1 MALKDKIVGG
11 IPTFEPLA
19 TRPSYT
25 LSDLREDDEFVKTA
39 ERYLTSLGE
48 GENVDD
54 MFQYFR
60 GQDFNLYDTHK
71 VYRQSKDFT
80 EQQKKDYLYLSQKFQ
95 NANVGNWKEK
105 AQLGIDIA
113 QELATDPLT
122 VASALFMP
130 WTGGTSV
137 AGRLATGEATKA
149 AIKSMVGQKVA
160 SNVARTL
167 GKTNIPKGVLTA
179 GQVLEKPL
187 TNKQVYALLA
197 TEGFGYGG
205 TYDYITQSREVEL
218 GLRDGIDFGQTTLS
232 AGIAAA
238 AAPAL
243 LAGGKQLVKIPSRL
257 RRIEEERITKIDN
270 NENYKPTL
278 TERGTQAY
286 YNLVGKY
293 GGLILK
299 PTTPLLPKAEREPM
313 LMDLLRLFRFDA
325 AEGFIAPALGKQK
338 RLSKHYDYFLK
349 EYAGN
354 YQERIKNILKEN
366 KLFSF
371 DRKNVAK
378 QFSAGAFFNP
388 FRSQTIRTRK
398 SLKFSQMLTEATNND
413 LAYYLRSGKKS
424 ITTALPNGKTETR
437 KLADNIIQAGDEIRP
452 ILDEVIFRAEQAGI
466 KVGTVENFF
475 PRFWRTDVIKANKDE
490 FIDLIKKQE
499 GLGDKEALEIW
510 EELAT
515 SNTPTG
521 SSGVLFNSRL
531 KKSRQLKKI
540 DDATFGKFL
549 DNDVKNVLD
558 NYFLDAGKIII
569 RTELFGE
576 TEEAFVKKWI
586 KPIQKNLGT
595 NKLTNSQV
603 DYLKDLYNYTTG
615 VKGQINT
622 TTWYGKLGQAFSDFM
637 TVTMQTALLP
647 FSTLTSLAE
656 LGVPLL
662 KAGPVK
668 DGLKAINRGVVD
680 SASEWWRGTK
690 TSFGPYIQYIG
701 KEFKQDP
708 NIDIRS
714 QNRQDLNAFLTSL
727 DVGAEDRVMA
737 IYGQAVGKTATKAQ
751 NAFFKTI
758 GLYDWTRFVQL
769 VGYDL
774 GKSIIY
780 RNLKTIDDFNKGII
794 NNTNK
799 NQVNV
804 TRLMDELREL
814 DIDVDNGLKWLDR
827 GAKHTDAFFMKDV
840 RAGAVRYTDQVVMN
854 PTAASAQKPLLH
866 SRAGTKWIYGLT
878 GFPTAFSNTALR
890 NVVRD
895 LTRDGRTIA
904 AGGSKFGAVHTVAGA
919 LFMIQVAGVNHT
931 IRTGGRDLEKY
942 GKGEITAEELIMK
955 WMPYTGLM
963 GPFEM
968 AYRYDKA
975 TEYESRISAAL
986 SAGIGPNLPDLI
998 DYLGIVVR
1006 QGGVAEI
1013 ALKRAPFSGAF
1024 KSLDPEG
1031 YKEALKAARE
1041 LDKKLFVADRP
1052 SKKDEPVLF
1061 SKGGIVKRQKY
1072 NLGSLVTQTVTKPL
1086 VNKAAKKSLE
1096 NSWRK
1101 TYVETGPLASSQ
1113 KMINED
1119 LVPDFEGKTLYH
1131 GSPYDFEKF
1140 EAGEKLL
1147 SGEGANAYG
1156 KGLYFTETE
1165 SIAQQ
1170 YKKDISAARGTE
1182 GKVYEVKAKTT
1193 ERHFLDWDTEIKH
1206 QDQEIQG
1213 AVEGAIEDLTSFD
1226 LEDFID
1232 TYSKYPSWAMES
1244 KSRDDLLNE
1253 AYTTALDLTGEMFIH
1268 AMNKIKNRPAGAS
1281 IKYSY
1286 KISDVPK
1293 KDRKYVEDSL
1303 HKFGVQGIKYLDGF
1317 SRKAGIQSKGRNYV
1331 IFDPRIIDISKK
1343 YGIPIPLAG
1352 KLLMEQDLGL
1362 YSQREDKA
1370 KGGLIEGPE
1379 VPFTKEDPADRVDPF
1394 TGEPYQEQM
1403 SRLGFNKGGLTDAEV
1418 LEMVA
1423 DKPWFQRAA
1432 QPGGKFLDDEYGR
1445 HTLLTTSSG
1454 ADNKEYLYPRIREVD
1469 GELVD
1474 FKDRA
1479 FQEAIDRK
1487 DYIVFEGPNRQQE
1500 ATEVSKKISELIMP
1514 MRQLNKQQV
1523 EGRLNFAEGGSVQNN
1538 INSINTYLKDLG
1550 YSKEARAGILGNIG
1564 VETGYT
1570 YNYQAKQRDGKGYGL
1585 FQFDFQKPHYFAW
1598 IQKNKLDD
1606 SDKNQITFMH
1616 EVLKGNDK
1624 VMGFNTVDRQEL
1636 QKFFKQGTV
1645 EQVAKEFSERY
1656 EKPGVPHLERRI
1668 EEANKLYNVID

>member
-11 IPTFEPLA
+11 VPTFEPLA

-60 GQDFNLYDTHK
+60 GQDFNLHDTHK

-122 VASALFMP
+122 VASALFIP
-130 WTGGTSV
+130 WTSGTSV
-137 AGRLATGEATKA
+137 VGRIATGEATKA

-218 GLRDGIDFGQTTLS
+218 GLRDNIDLGQTTLS
-232 AGIAAA
+232 AGITAA

-243 LAGGKQLVKIPSRL
+243 LAGGKQLVKIPSKL

-424 ITTALPNGKTETR
+424 ITTTLPNGKTETR

-569 RTELFGE
+569 RSELFGE
-576 TEEAFVKKWI
+576 TEEAFVNKWI

-622 TTWYGKLGQAFSDFM
+622 TTWYGKLGQGFSDFI

-668 DGLKAINRGVVD
+668 DGLMAINRGVVD

-727 DVGAEDRVMA
+727 DSGSEDRIMA

-780 RNLKTIDDFNKGII
+780 RNLKTIDDFNRGII

-799 NQVNV
+799 NKINV

-814 DIDVDNGLKWLDR
+814 DVDIDNGLKWLDR

-878 GFPTAFSNTALR
+878 GFPTAFSNTVLR

-931 IRTGGRDLEKY
+931 IRTGGRYIEQY
-942 GKGEITAEELIMK
+942 SKGDITAEELIMK

-975 TEYESRISAAL
+975 TEYNSRIGAAIA
-986 SAGIGPNLPDLI
+986 AGIGPNLPDVI
-998 DYLGIVVR
+998 AYTNIIWKN
-1006 QGGVAEI
+1006 GGVAEI
-1013 ALKRAPFSGAF
+1013 ALKRAPFSGAY
-1024 KSLDPEG
+1024 SSIDPEG
-1031 YKEALKAARE
+1031 YKEALKYARE
-1041 LDKKLFVADRP
+1041 LDKKSFVAERS

-1061 SKGGIVKRQKY
+1061 SKGGIVKRQQY

-1086 VNKAAKKSLE
+1086 VNKATKKSLE

-1101 TYVETGPLASSQ
+1101 TYIETGPLSSSQ

-1206 QDQEIQG
+1206 QDQEIRG
-1213 AVEGAIEDLTSFD
+1213 AVEGAIEDLTSLD
-1226 LEDFID
+1226 LEEFID
-1232 TYSKYPSWAMES
+1232 TYSRYPSWAMES

-1268 AMNKIKNRPAGAS
+1268 AMNKIKNRQPGTS
-1281 IKYSY
+1281 LKYSY

-1362 YSQREDKA
+1362 DSQREDRA
-1370 KGGLIEGPE
+1370 KGGLIEGPD

-1403 SRLGFNKGGLTDAEV
+1403 SRLGFVHGGLHEDDLLNFILATEDINLYKDYKEGNLDKVIQAHEGSKRFQEQHGRKDVSTIGGVTGSGIKQATVKDTVDLVRNRINQEREYLNKILPEETRKQIPQKVQDAAVSLIFNIGQGAFENSNAYRNLSQGNV
-1418 LEMVA
+1418 EGFYKEAFDPEQGFTKV
-1423 DKPWFQRAA
+1423 
-1432 QPGGKFLDDEYGR
+1432 
-1445 HTLLTTSSG
+1445 TG
-1454 ADNKEYLYPRIREVD
+1454 ADNIKRID
-1469 GELVD
+1469 QGLVN
-1474 FKDRA
+1474 R
-1479 FQEAIDRK
+1479 
-1487 DYIVFEGPNRQQE
+1487 RQQE
-1500 ATEVSKKISELIMP
+1500 LQYAQGLWEDPYATI
-1514 MRQLNKQQV
+1514 
-1523 EGRLNFAEGGSVQNN
+1523 
-1538 INSINTYLKDLG
+1538 Y
-1550 YSKEARAGILGNIG
+1550 
-1564 VETGYT
+1564 
-1570 YNYQAKQRDGKGYGL
+1570 
-1585 FQFDFQKPHYFAW
+1585 
-1598 IQKNKLDD
+1598 
-1606 SDKNQITFMH
+1606 
-1616 EVLKGNDK
+1616 
-1624 VMGFNTVDRQEL
+1624 
-1636 QKFFKQGTV
+1636 
-1645 EQVAKEFSERY
+1645 
-1656 EKPGVPHLERRI
+1656 
-1668 EEANKLYNVID
+1668 